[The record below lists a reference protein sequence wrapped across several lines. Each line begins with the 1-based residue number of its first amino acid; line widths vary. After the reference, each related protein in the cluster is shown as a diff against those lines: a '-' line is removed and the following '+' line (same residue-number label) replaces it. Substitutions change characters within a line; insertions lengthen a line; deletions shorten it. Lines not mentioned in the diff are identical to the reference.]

1 MGELLN
7 KFRATKGYKYLSYST
22 YVVLFLTVIFL
33 LLFSKISIMQGMGV
47 IIAVIVFLP
56 IFLFYVCITAFGV
69 ITGISQVHNPEEQE
83 QPSILKDIG
92 ALICFLFYIY
102 WGFAIIVF

>member
-22 YVVLFLTVIFL
+22 YMVLFLTLIFL
-33 LLFSKISIMQGMGV
+33 LIFSAIGLMQGMGV
-47 IIAVIVFLP
+47 IIAAVVFLP
-56 IFLFYVCITAFGV
+56 IFLFYVCTTFICV
-69 ITGISQVHNPEEQE
+69 IIGISQINNPKEQE

-92 ALICFLFYIY
+92 VLICFLFYIY
-102 WGFAIIVF
+102 WGFAIIVL